1 MAAGSTYTP
10 IANYTVTGSS
20 IASYTFIGISTSYTD
35 LILICNYKPTAGSV
49 LFAQVG
55 NGTIDTGSNYSQTGM
70 GGFGTG
76 GGVHSYRYSNQ
87 GQANIGAEAISTST
101 TTFSNVIVNFNNYS
115 NTTTNKSFL
124 SRYGDANTK
133 ETNAKINL
141 WRSNSAINQI
151 KIYASSGNLDVGSTF
166 TLYGIAAA

>member
-1 MAAGSTYTP
+1 MAATYSPIATYT
-10 IANYTVTGSS
+10 VSGSS

-35 LILICNYKPTAGSV
+35 LILVCNYKPTAGSV
-49 LFAQVG
+49 LFMQVG

-70 GGFGTG
+70 GGYGSG
-76 GGVHSYRYSNQ
+76 GGKHSYNYSSQ

-101 TTFSNVIVNFNNYS
+101 SIFSNVIVNFNNYA
-115 NTTTNKSFL
+115 NTNIHKSFI
-124 SRYGDANTK
+124 SRYVDGDTL
-133 ETNAKINL
+133 ETNSKINL

-151 KIYASSGNLDVGSTF
+151 KIYASSGNLSVGSTF